1 MKLSARLNKL
11 EHKNDPGNDCRW
23 LMDTYKLGDPTPA
36 QPASAGKYRLLI
48 YALRKRTVDEHFY
61 PLLLARV
68 DETLA
73 PEEAGE
79 LERWT
84 KDETKTARLSWALS
98 KTIKYHV
105 GRGAPLELP
114 FAVLKAYAHYP
125 AHRDDPEYPPRGEEA
140 GRVLADE
147 VPHDCEL
154 CGYVYPALDNTR
166 CKPGINSRTFGTTP
180 LFSVCLLC
188 GGAVGRAA
196 YWLKNKAYPNGLT
209 RETYT
214 WQDRIPGVTYP
225 PECR

>member
-1 MKLSARLNKL
+1 MTRKARLAKL
-11 EHKNDPGNDCRW
+11 EHENAPGNDCRR
-23 LMDTYKLGDPTPA
+23 LMDTYNLGDPLPA
-36 QPASAGKYRLLI
+36 QPDSAAKYRLLI
-48 YALRKRTVDEHFY
+48 YALRERTVDEHFY
-61 PLLLARV
+61 PLLLDRLRG
-68 DETLA
+68 TLA

-84 KDETKTARLSWALS
+84 EDETKTARLSWALS
-98 KTIKYHV
+98 KTTKYHA

-166 CKPGINSRTFGTTP
+166 CKPGTNSRTFGTTP
-180 LFSVCLLC
+180 LFNVCLLC
-188 GGAVGRAA
+188 GGEVGRAA
-196 YWLKNKAYPNGLT
+196 YWLKHGAYPSGQK

-214 WQDRIPGVTYP
+214 QLARIPGVSYP
-225 PECR
+225 PECW